1 MIVRMTGFEGKL
13 VWQTDK
19 PNGQP
24 RRGLDVSRAKE
35 YFGWSAQVPFEE
47 GMRRTIEWF
56 KENRD
61 KDKVESVEASSRNR
75 RPRTLRPCND

>member
-1 MIVRMTGFEGKL
+1 MKRSVVTATLAAVASVAGLAGLLAGFQGKL

-35 YFGWSAQVPFEE
+35 LFGWGAQVPFEE

-56 KENRD
+56 KENRS
-61 KDKVESVEASSRNR
+61 KIR
-75 RPRTLRPCND
+75 